1 MEKEIQTT
9 KAITEHITSEY
20 WGKNATEQEGI
31 LQSLLGELNTIW
43 DKKVILHCDFQNT
56 LQYHRTGGGIY
67 YSHLGAICLYKG
79 SLMTFL
85 HEFAHALFEGEGE
98 DMAIQ
103 WSHNVFSKA
112 LPEEYQ
118 KAVRENKFFHKV

>member
-1 MEKEIQTT
+1 MEKEILTT
-9 KAITEHITSEY
+9 KAVTEHITLEY
-20 WGKNATEQEGI
+20 WGKNASEQEEV
-31 LQSLLGELNTIW
+31 LQALLGELNSIW
-43 DKKVILHCDFQNT
+43 DKKVVLHCDFQNT

-67 YSHLGAICLYKG
+67 YSYLGAICLYKG

-85 HEFAHALFEGEGE
+85 HEFAHSLYDGEGE

-103 WSHNVFSKA
+103 WSHKIFKGA

-118 KAVRENKFFHKV
+118 KAARGNKFFHKV

>member
-1 MEKEIQTT
+1 MEKEMQTAT
-9 KAITEHITSEY
+9 AVKEHITPEY
-20 WGKNATEQEGI
+20 WGKSSSEQEKV
-31 LQSLLGELNTIW
+31 LQTLLGELNAIW
-43 DKKVILHCDFQNT
+43 EKTVVLHCDFSNT

-67 YSHLGAICLYKG
+67 YPYLGAICLYKG

-85 HEFAHALFEGEGE
+85 HEFAHSLYDDGE

-103 WSHNVFSKA
+103 WSHKIFREA
-112 LPEEYQ
+112 LPDDYQ